1 MTSNFHLE
9 VGADRLATLTF
20 DSPDRKLNVFTR
32 TALQELE
39 TVLQELGGRQ
49 DIGCL
54 ILLSGKPGNF
64 IAGADV
70 DEIARVTDP
79 VEAEAGSR
87 VGHRLF
93 AAWEALPFPTV
104 AAIRGICLGGGLEIS
119 LASTFRVA
127 SDRADTKMGLPEV
140 QLGIL
145 PGWGGS
151 TRLPRLIG
159 IAEALDLILTSKT
172 VSGRT
177 ALKLGLVDALLPDAR
192 FLDEVRSFALAH
204 VGSKN

>member
-1 MTSNFHLE
+1 MGGEGTVAANFHLE
-9 VGADRLATLTF
+9 VGADGLATLTF
-20 DSPDRKLNVFTR
+20 DTPDKKLNVFTR

-49 DIGCL
+49 DVGCL
-54 ILLSGKPGNF
+54 ILLSGKSAGF

-70 DEIARVTDP
+70 EEIARVTDP

-104 AAIRGICLGGGLEIS
+104 AAIRGVCLGGGLEIS

-127 SDRADTKMGLPEV
+127 SDRPDTKMGFPEG
-140 QLGIL
+140 QLGPS
-145 PGWGGS
+145 PGWGAS
-151 TRLPRLIG
+151 PPLPRLIG
-159 IAEALDLILTSKT
+159 IADALDLILT
-172 VSGRT
+172 GRT
-177 ALKLGLVDALLPDAR
+177 VDGR
-192 FLDEVRSFALAH
+192 
-204 VGSKN
+204 

>member
-1 MTSNFHLE
+1 MASNFHLE
-9 VGADRLATLTF
+9 AGADRLATLTF
-20 DSPDRKLNVFTR
+20 DSPDKKLNVFTR

-39 TVLQELGGRQ
+39 TVLQELAGRQ

-54 ILLSGKPGNF
+54 ILLSGKPAGF

-104 AAIRGICLGGGLEIS
+104 AAIR
-119 LASTFRVA
+119 
-127 SDRADTKMGLPEV
+127 
-140 QLGIL
+140 
-145 PGWGGS
+145 
-151 TRLPRLIG
+151 
-159 IAEALDLILTSKT
+159 
-172 VSGRT
+172 
-177 ALKLGLVDALLPDAR
+177 
-192 FLDEVRSFALAH
+192 
-204 VGSKN
+204 

>member
-1 MTSNFHLE
+1 MGGEGTVAANFHLE

-20 DSPDRKLNVFTR
+20 DTPEKKVNVFTR

-39 TVLQELGGRQ
+39 RVIEEVAGRQ
-49 DIGCL
+49 DVGCL
-54 ILLSGKPGNF
+54 ILLSGKPGSF

-70 DEIARVTDP
+70 EEIARVTDA

-104 AAIRGICLGGGLEIS
+104 AAIRGTCLGGGTELA
-119 LASTFRVA
+119 LASTYRVA
-127 SDRADTKMGLPEV
+127 SDGAATRIGLPEV
-140 QLGIL
+140 RLGIL

-151 TRLPRLIG
+151 PRLPRLIG
-159 IAEALDLILTSKT
+159 IPGALDLILTGKT
-172 VSGRT
+172 VAGRK
-177 ALKLGLVDALLPDAR
+177 ALKLGLVDALLPEAR
-192 FLDEVRSFALAH
+192 FLDQVR
-204 VGSKN
+204 